1 MNQEMEGAVESYC
14 MHIKMLLPKSET
26 AKHYASDLNQF
37 MQVID
42 KAPTEINNN
51 DISQFVTSQLESN
64 RSGATINRRLATLSS
79 FFDYQYEINPD
90 SERPN
95 PVCWRIHR
103 IETGYHLPK
112 DLPERVVRQLWESIR
127 KGQIRDQV
135 MLGLMLDVGLRVG
148 EVAALKMD
156 DIESSEREGQLWSLR
171 LKGKGNKERRVWLTP
186 ETAEQL
192 SSYLSERVDSSV
204 PHLFLTRRH
213 KGISVRGIQERLD
226 FYREKAGL
234 SKEEVSCHRLRH
246 TFARRM
252 AEARMPLPSLSHWLG
267 HSDLKTTQIY
277 IDGANPDIRDDY
289 EEAMEHLSRQAM
301 APALEPVRSEGKSTS
316 PMLSEYQP
324 PNATGCI
331 RLSGDEIRQRL
342 DPLPLW
348 LHQPIV
354 SFLLHQQMRWK
365 TQYQRRR
372 TQQWLGELVRGWLWM
387 LDQRPISSL
396 SELHRTDLQDYLHHL
411 GDLELATNTVNHFIN
426 TFKSFLRFV
435 EDSGESVSP
444 AFHRFQRLKREHS
457 LPRPLTEAEF
467 AQLEHIILTTTA
479 MNHSPIDQLHRTW
492 FLILADAGL
501 RIGEL
506 VALALSDWY
515 PETRTL
521 FIRDAK
527 HHRDRRLPITE
538 RAADAINTHLLLR
551 TDDPRPH
558 SPLLLR
564 DGSLLTP
571 NYVRTHLR
579 AFADLV
585 NLSGVTPHRL
595 RHTFAT
601 RLLNSGRMPITTLQK
616 LMGHTHIDTTM
627 LYVQLYDT
635 TIQKHYL
642 AAMATQPVDEI
653 PEPKQVVRDVLGDLV
668 ITKTIHKMSKP

>member
-1 MNQEMEGAVESYC
+1 MNQEMQDAVESYC
-14 MHIKMLLPKSET
+14 IHIKMLLPKSET

-37 MQVID
+37 MQVIE
-42 KAPTEINNN
+42 KSPPEINSH
-51 DISQFVTSQLESN
+51 DISQFVTSQLEAG
-64 RSGATINRRLATLSS
+64 RSAATINRRLATLSS
-79 FFDYQYEINPD
+79 FFDYQNEIIPE
-90 SERPN
+90 SERRN
-95 PVCWRIHR
+95 PVSWRIHR

-112 DLPERVVRQLWESIR
+112 DLPERVVRQLWESVM
-127 KGQIRDQV
+127 KGAIRDQV

-148 EVAALKMD
+148 EVAALKIE
-156 DIESSEREGQLWSLR
+156 DIESSGRKGQLWSLR

-186 ETAEQL
+186 ETTEQL
-192 SSYLSERVDSSV
+192 SNYLSERVDSPT
-204 PHLFLTRRH
+204 PHLFLTRRR
-213 KGISVRGIQERLD
+213 KGISVRGIQDRLD
-226 FYREKAGL
+226 SYREKAGL

-301 APALEPVRSEGKSTS
+301 APALGPVRSEQKSEG
-316 PMLSEYQP
+316 PMPSENQP
-324 PNATGCI
+324 PEFTGSV

-342 DPLPLW
+342 DLLPLW

-354 SFLLHQQMRWK
+354 SFLLHQQIRWK
-365 TQYQRRR
+365 AQYQRRR
-372 TQQWLGELVRGWLWM
+372 TQQWLGELVRGWLWI
-387 LDQRPISSL
+387 LDQRSISSF
-396 SELHRTDLQDYLHHL
+396 SELRRTDLQDYLHHL
-411 GDLELATNTVNHFIN
+411 CDLELATNTINHFIN
-426 TFKSFLRFV
+426 TFKSFLHFTQ
-435 EDSGESVSP
+435 ESGESISP
-444 AFHRFQRLKREHS
+444 AFHRIQRLKREHS

-467 AQLEHIILTTTA
+467 AQLEHTILTTTA

-506 VALALSDWY
+506 VALAFSDWY
-515 PETRTL
+515 PECSTL

-527 HHRDRRLPITE
+527 HHRDRRLPISE

-551 TDDPRPH
+551 TDEPLSH

-564 DGSLLTP
+564 DGYPLTP

-585 NLSGVTPHRL
+585 NLPGVTPHRL

-642 AAMATQPVDEI
+642 AAMATQAVDDV
-653 PEPKQVVRDVLGDLV
+653 PEPEQAVRDVLGDLV
-668 ITKTIHKMSKP
+668 VTKTRHKVHKP